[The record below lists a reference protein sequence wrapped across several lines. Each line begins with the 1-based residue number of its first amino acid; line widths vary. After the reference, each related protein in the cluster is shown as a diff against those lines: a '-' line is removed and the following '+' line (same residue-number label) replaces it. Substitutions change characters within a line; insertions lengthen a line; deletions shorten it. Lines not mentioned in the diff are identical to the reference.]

1 MCAVRVHQLLHT
13 LELYTIVA
21 MPWIGRLK
29 LFEHRGGGV
38 STVGSGIHAA
48 N

>member
-1 MCAVRVHQLLHT
+1 MCAVSMHQLLHT
-13 LELYTIVA
+13 LYTIVA

-29 LFEHRGGGV
+29 LFEHKGGGV